1 MRRERSA
8 VVRLLSGQGHRLDHL
23 LRIAGLARSTYFYHL
38 SHPGHA
44 TRPDFEPMVREIW
57 ARTANRCG
65 HRQIHMCLANEFG
78 RKVSAKSVLKVMRRM
93 GLRCGIRKAN
103 PWRK

>member
-1 MRRERSA
+1 MRRALISSPW
-8 VVRLLSGQGHRLDHL
+8 SG
-23 LRIAGLARSTYFYHL
+23 
-38 SHPGHA
+38 
-44 TRPDFEPMVREIW
+44 EIW
-57 ARTANRCG
+57 GADRQQGAG

-78 RKVSAKSVLKVMRRM
+78 QKVSAKSVLKVMRRM